1 MASTEPRQDLG
12 PARDRRLLAEVSRP
26 VEQVF
31 ASVEG
36 LRDEMLAIAL
46 AVAAAGR
53 RLQRRDLLGLRPAV
67 DALLARHAGFVA
79 GAGVVMAPD
88 ALADASLWID
98 WWWPMHAPGADAAVE
113 RLEVDLDPDSAEFYD
128 YTTTEWYREPQ
139 QTGERHIA
147 GPYVDYICTHEYTF
161 TLSAPLLNGGRFLG
175 VAGADILAARVEQL
189 VGRSLAELPCVAA
202 LASGSGRII
211 SSNTTELMP
220 GTILARERLGETM
233 RAVAGPDDR
242 PPRAALP
249 WVLLM
254 GDARVQLR

>member
-1 MASTEPRQDLG
+1 MALTEARDDVG

-36 LRDEMLAIAL
+36 LRDKML
-46 AVAAAGR
+46 AVALDVAGAGR
-53 RLQRRDLLGLRPAV
+53 RLQRGDLLGLRPAV
-67 DALLARHAGFVA
+67 DGLLARHAGFVA
-79 GAGVVMAPD
+79 GAGVVMAPGV
-88 ALADASLWID
+88 LADASLWIE
-98 WWWPMHAPGADAAVE
+98 WWWPGDDAAVE

-139 QTGERHIA
+139 HTGERHIA

-161 TLSAPLLNGGRFLG
+161 TLSAPLLDGDRFLG

-233 RAVAGPDDR
+233 RAVAGPSDR

-254 GDARVQLR
+254 GDVRAR

>member
-1 MASTEPRQDLG
+1 MVVVHPSANSDRFDGVWTRLTP
-12 PARDRRLLAEVSRP
+12 PA
-26 VEQVF
+26 
-31 ASVEG
+31 G
-36 LRDEMLAIAL
+36 I
-46 AVAAAGR
+46 
-53 RLQRRDLLGLRPAV
+53 
-67 DALLARHAGFVA
+67 
-79 GAGVVMAPD
+79 
-88 ALADASLWID
+88 ADASASTHPTCDVSHAQPLFD
-98 WWWPMHAPGADAAVE
+98 SDQNFRPRAPGAPGADAAAE

-139 QTGERHIA
+139 RTGERHIA

-161 TLSAPLLNGGRFLG
+161 TLSAPVLDGGRFLG
-175 VAGADILAARVEQL
+175 VAGADILAARVEQM

-233 RAVAGPDDR
+233 RAVAGPSDHT
-242 PPRAALP
+242 PRAALP
-249 WVLLM
+249 WVLLI